1 MLTRTGRRL
10 LEEDPEGAARA
21 IAAADQE
28 LKEHAD
34 LSKDKQTV
42 VAEHL
47 HIVHNRAALSVHIHL
62 KSRCA
67 AATKS
72 HASDSHTILVVIVY
86 PDASCATCHACPH
99 SVERKSVGFK
109 RKS

>member
-34 LSKDKQTV
+34 LSKDKAQVLKDCWVQKTDMDSAARKLGMKRGDRADV
-42 VAEHL
+42 VLSLCHDG
-47 HIVHNRAALSVHIHL
+47 NAAG
-62 KSRCA
+62 
-67 AATKS
+67 
-72 HASDSHTILVVIVY
+72 DSGMQGILIW
-86 PDASCATCHACPH
+86 
-99 SVERKSVGFK
+99 
-109 RKS
+109 